1 MSKCSSDITAACI
14 RKTRRCRTG
23 PSTSTVVMAVVEA
36 IPVLGVKVVAIAQV
50 VIRAAVALVAI
61 QEAAT
66 VICKAVPVPSKT
78 AILTT
83 L

>member
-1 MSKCSSDITAACI
+1 
-14 RKTRRCRTG
+14 
-23 PSTSTVVMAVVEA
+23 MAVVEA

-78 AILTT
+78 AIHTT